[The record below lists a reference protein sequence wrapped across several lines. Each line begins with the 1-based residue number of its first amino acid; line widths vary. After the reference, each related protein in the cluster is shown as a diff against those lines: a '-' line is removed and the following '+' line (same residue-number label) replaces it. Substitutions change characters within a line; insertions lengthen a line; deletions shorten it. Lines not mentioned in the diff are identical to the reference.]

1 MIRKYAGEM
10 ELVCDTCGQESASYD
25 DDNECFEQMILDV
38 KNAGWSITRQN
49 GQWSH
54 CCTSCASEESILSAA
69 RRKFG
74 LR

>member
-10 ELVCDTCGQESASYD
+10 ELVCDTCGEESPSYD
-25 DDNECFEQMILDV
+25 DDQFDQMITDS
-38 KNAGWSITRQN
+38 KNDGWSITRQN

-54 CCTSCASEESILSAA
+54 CCASCASEESALSVR